1 MRTGNLLTGQQY
13 VALEFVPKPA
23 RVAFDA
29 TAQVPTL
36 PTVPGALADVQPQ
49 LAEIVARLSRV
60 RFDDIGTDLQ
70 AALKAVNRATVS
82 LQTTLASADS
92 SIKQLTPE
100 AQAAV
105 ADMRQ
110 ALAQANQTL
119 ASAQATLR
127 SAEANVTDSQAPLQR
142 NANQALAELQ
152 RAAQAL
158 RVLADYLQRASRVD
172 RARQARDAV
181 AAVGGQEMKPARTP
195 RGRRADA
202 DRRPVRLRVHQ
213 HAGAFSHAGAA
224 ARRRRAR
231 DADRLPRCGSRCCR

>member
-1 MRTGNLLTGQQY
+1 VRTGNLLTGSMY

-29 TAQVPTL
+29 SAPVPSL

-49 LAEIVARLSRV
+49 LADIVARLSRV
-60 RFDDIGTDLQ
+60 RFDEIGTDLQ
-70 AALKAVNRATVS
+70 AALKALNRATLT
-82 LQTTLASADS
+82 LQDTLASADT

-100 AQAAV
+100 AQSAIGEL
-105 ADMRQ
+105 RQ

-127 SAEANVTDSQAPLQR
+127 SAEANVTDAQAPLQR

-158 RVLADYLQRASRVD
+158 RVLADYLQRHPESILRGKPETPLPP
-172 RARQARDAV
+172 
-181 AAVGGQEMKPARTP
+181 AADKK
-195 RGRRADA
+195 
-202 DRRPVRLRVHQ
+202 
-213 HAGAFSHAGAA
+213 
-224 ARRRRAR
+224 
-231 DADRLPRCGSRCCR
+231 

>member
-1 MRTGNLLTGQQY
+1 MRTGNLLTGRQY
-13 VALEFVPKPA
+13 VALEFMPKPA

-70 AALKAVNRATVS
+70 AALKAVNQATVS

-158 RVLADYLQRASRVD
+158 RVLADYLQRHPESIVR
-172 RARQARDAV
+172 
-181 AAVGGQEMKPARTP
+181 GKPEMP
-195 RGRRADA
+195 
-202 DRRPVRLRVHQ
+202 
-213 HAGAFSHAGAA
+213 
-224 ARRRRAR
+224 
-231 DADRLPRCGSRCCR
+231 LPPSGNKR